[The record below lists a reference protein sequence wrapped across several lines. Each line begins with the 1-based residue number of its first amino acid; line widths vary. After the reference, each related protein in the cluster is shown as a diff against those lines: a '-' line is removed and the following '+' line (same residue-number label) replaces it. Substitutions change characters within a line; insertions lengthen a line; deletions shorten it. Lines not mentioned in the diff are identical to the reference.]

1 VIIGGYL
8 YYKEVIMAKR
18 KNLKEILILLRDFSQ
33 LMIQLGYAAIME
45 ESIELA
51 KEALRVKSYIRDLDY
66 DLRKEALMVARL
78 SKYSKGDIPQI
89 ANILQ
94 IGVAIKEMS
103 DGVDDLIEIAIRD
116 AGVHPIIQ
124 MAYTRKEIRTMCF
137 EVEPESKLDG
147 KRLEVVD
154 IDPKSE
160 CRIIAVRR
168 KSEWFLN
175 PEAKMKIQEGDVLI
189 IEGRN
194 DSINKVRKCVEG
206 KKKEAKK

>member
-1 VIIGGYL
+1 
-8 YYKEVIMAKR
+8 MAKR

-33 LMIQLGYAAIME
+33 LMVQLGYAAIME
-45 ESIELA
+45 ESVELA

-78 SKYSKGDIPQI
+78 SKYSKSDIPQI

-116 AGVHPIIQ
+116 VGVHPVIQ
-124 MAYTRKEIRTMCF
+124 MAYTRKDIRTMRF
-137 EVEPESKLDG
+137 EVEADSKLDG
-147 KRLEVVD
+147 KELKELD

-160 CRIIAVRR
+160 CKTIAVRR
-168 KSEWFLN
+168 KSEWFFD
-175 PEAKMKIQEGDVLI
+175 PQPKMKIKEGDVLI

-194 DSINKVRKCVEG
+194 DSINKVRDCVEG
-206 KKKEAKK
+206 KKKKAQK